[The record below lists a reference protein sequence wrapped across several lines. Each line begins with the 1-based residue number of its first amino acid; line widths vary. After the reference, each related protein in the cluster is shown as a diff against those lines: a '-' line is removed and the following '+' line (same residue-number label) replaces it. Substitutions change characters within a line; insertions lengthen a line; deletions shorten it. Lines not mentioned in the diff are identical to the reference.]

1 MINKYKIQMLSQQN
15 VMLEQLLAV
24 IKPML
29 RAENDNDV
37 AGAFEDAGEAID
49 EAFDDAGEAIED
61 TAEDVGSALWDGK
74 PDPLNDAD

>member
-29 RAENDNDV
+29 RTEHDVDV